1 MISLKN
7 YILKHLVVAFLVI
20 MAIWAALFYAY
31 LLDEVYDNVDDGL
44 KNQKIEIIRET
55 YENPSILKTNE
66 YGINQFRVFIANKD
80 FNKENRFSREFFY
93 MPYDEEMEPYRVLR
107 TGFYAIDGTPYH
119 LEIRTSTVEEDDL
132 LLDFAIALIV
142 LYIVLVLSVFII
154 NKTIIKKVW
163 KPFNQILDNLNYY
176 EFGNKENFTTIQT
189 NVIEFDRLDKSIR
202 QMWKRNEQV
211 FQQQK
216 TFIENASHELQTP
229 LAITINKLEVLLDD
243 DTLTE
248 NQIIQLSQ
256 AKDALIRLSGLNKT
270 LLTLSRIENKQYK
283 NIEKVKINDIVRN
296 IYEDFKELLE
306 FKGIV
311 FSLNEKSDFIC
322 EINKDL
328 AIILISNLIRNA
340 IKYNKEEGKIE
351 VNIRCS
357 SIEIKN
363 TGENVSLDENNIF
376 QRFYKDEKNTNSN
389 GLGLSIVKSIIDV
402 YPFLSISYKF
412 DNDFHVFTI
421 KKAN

>member
-163 KPFNQILDNLNYY
+163 KPFNQILDNLNHY

-402 YPFLSISYKF
+402 YSFLSISYKF
-412 DNDFHVFTI
+412 DDDFHVFTI

>member
-163 KPFNQILDNLNYY
+163 KPFNQILDNLNHY